1 MFPGKS
7 DRRSLVPLGKFNR
20 ETIEKVIYTH
30 LGRKS
35 TRVLVG
41 PKFGVDNTVIS
52 IGNGNVMVATCDPL
66 SFIPELGARDSARI
80 SVDLLASDL
89 TTSGL
94 PAQFGIF
101 DLNLPPEM
109 TQDDFAEYW
118 KAFGLECTRLGISIV
133 GGHTGRYMGCG
144 YTVVGGGVL
153 FSIGRKDLYLTPEM
167 ATPGDDVLLT
177 KGAAIETTAV
187 LTRVFHKSVRKAIG
201 PKLYERAQRYLN
213 SLSTVDDALTAVS
226 VGLHES
232 GVTAMHDAT
241 EGGIVSAIL
250 ELAEASHKGAEI
262 DLASIRVTEESAAVC
277 QLFHIDPLTSLSEG
291 SLLLTTTP
299 SKTSKVLSR
308 LNHAGIASRV
318 IGHITSKS
326 SRVYA
331 TSKSGHSRL
340 RYPKFDPYWRAYA
353 AAKRKGWE

>member
-7 DRRSLVPLGKFNR
+7 DRRSQPLGKFNR
-20 ETIEKVIYTH
+20 ETIEKTIYTH

-41 PKFGVDNTVIS
+41 PRFGVDNTVIS

-66 SFIPELGARDSARI
+66 SFIPELGAGNSARI

-94 PAQFGIF
+94 QAQYGIF

-118 KAFGLECTRLGISIV
+118 RAFSLECKRLGISIV

-167 ATPGDDVLLT
+167 ANPGDDVLLT

-187 LTRVFHKSVRKAIG
+187 LTRVFHRSVRKAIG
-201 PKLYERAQRYLN
+201 PKLYEQARRYLN
-213 SLSTVDDALTAVS
+213 RLSTVEDALTAVS
-226 VGLHES
+226 VGFHEE

-241 EGGIVSAIL
+241 EGGVVSGIL
-250 ELAEASHKGAEI
+250 ELADASHKGAEI
-262 DLASIRVTEESAAVC
+262 DLTSIRVTEESAAVC
-277 QLFHIDPLTSLSEG
+277 KLFHIDPLTSLSEG
-291 SLLLTTTP
+291 SLLLTTNP

-308 LNHAGIASRV
+308 LNSAGIPSKV
-318 IGHITSKS
+318 IGHITSQS
-326 SRVYA
+326 SGVYA
-331 TSKSGHSRL
+331 KSKKSRGKL

-353 AAKRKGWE
+353 AAKRKGWK